1 MYSPSRCRG
10 ISHWGQRL
18 ARRCTNA
25 EPQQGQRYTLG
36 ALLVMVRTS
45 ISCSE
50 TSPQNNL
57 AHQECLMPHEP
68 VKKLRYMS
76 KFVAIFAG
84 ADNTQLMRTQPIA
97 NLVTV
102 CLQVFPALLLTSL
115 TQCKFLSDSAI
126 VLFRY

>member
-1 MYSPSRCRG
+1 MHAYMKKSRVEVSDATRAG
-10 ISHWGQRL
+10 EKV
-18 ARRCTNA
+18 A
-25 EPQQGQRYTLG
+25 
-36 ALLVMVRTS
+36 
-45 ISCSE
+45 
-50 TSPQNNL
+50 
-57 AHQECLMPHEP
+57 
-68 VKKLRYMS
+68 YMS
-76 KFVAIFAG
+76 KFAVIFAG